1 MSLTYE
7 SFDSKW
13 LDLHIDK
20 QATVCFYQGWSQSNG
35 WLRIT
40 QFDDTIDNT
49 VNKAKKKTQS
59 SHTGL
64 PLQYL
69 SHMVT
74 HATSK
79 WFDREVRKKTAHLL
93 RNWVNWNW
101 ANFAS
106 TRIHRLKAWLL
117 QKIITVSHSS
127 RAAIFTY
134 SRVFPSL
141 CSPWGKWETPRSL
154 MFHRNYTVWSN
165 RIAYIS
171 LNTACQR

>member
-64 PLQYL
+64 PLNTW
-69 SHMVT
+69 VT
-74 HATSK
+74 WSRMRQRNNLTVK
-79 WFDREVRKKTAHLL
+79 FGRKP
-93 RNWVNWNW
+93 
-101 ANFAS
+101 
-106 TRIHRLKAWLL
+106 
-117 QKIITVSHSS
+117 HSWYV
-127 RAAIFTY
+127 T
-134 SRVFPSL
+134 
-141 CSPWGKWETPRSL
+141 G
-154 MFHRNYTVWSN
+154 
-165 RIAYIS
+165 
-171 LNTACQR
+171 

>member
-20 QATVCFYQGWSQSNG
+20 QATVCFYQSWSQSNG

-64 PLQYL
+64 PL
-69 SHMVT
+69 
-74 HATSK
+74 
-79 WFDREVRKKTAHLL
+79 
-93 RNWVNWNW
+93 
-101 ANFAS
+101 
-106 TRIHRLKAWLL
+106 
-117 QKIITVSHSS
+117 
-127 RAAIFTY
+127 
-134 SRVFPSL
+134 
-141 CSPWGKWETPRSL
+141 
-154 MFHRNYTVWSN
+154 
-165 RIAYIS
+165 
-171 LNTACQR
+171 

>member
-59 SHTGL
+59 FAHRITTLILESRGHACDNEIIWPWRSEENRTFVTWLGKLILSEFRQYKNTTAKGL
-64 PLQYL
+64 
-69 SHMVT
+69 
-74 HATSK
+74 
-79 WFDREVRKKTAHLL
+79 
-93 RNWVNWNW
+93 
-101 ANFAS
+101 
-106 TRIHRLKAWLL
+106 
-117 QKIITVSHSS
+117 IITKNYYNISFLASGYFHVLARISVALLSM
-127 RAAIFTY
+127 
-134 SRVFPSL
+134 
-141 CSPWGKWETPRSL
+141 GKFERHL
-154 MFHRNYTVWSN
+154 V
-165 RIAYIS
+165 A
-171 LNTACQR
+171 